1 MNLTR
6 EVLTFRRRTG
16 LQGARDFLT
25 IPFQGLYETFFSIT
39 FKHLARIVICMK
51 IKLPIVIFQ
60 YFYLY
65 SIRLL
70 LSRDLYRDVL
80 RLI

>member
-39 FKHLARIVICMK
+39 FEPFARILIYMK
-51 IKLPIVIFQ
+51 IRLKTVIFR
-60 YFYLY
+60 YFYLFAAIAY
-65 SIRLL
+65 LR
-70 LSRDLYRDVL
+70 RDVL